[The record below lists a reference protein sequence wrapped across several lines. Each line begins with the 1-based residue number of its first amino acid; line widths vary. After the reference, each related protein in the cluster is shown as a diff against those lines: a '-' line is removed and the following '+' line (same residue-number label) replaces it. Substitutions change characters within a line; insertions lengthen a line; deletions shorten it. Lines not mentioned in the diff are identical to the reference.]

1 MTALR
6 YTAAALAAFVLA
18 ALAGSLA
25 ARWSFDHLPP
35 AWFDLDEPDI
45 LCPSE

>member
-6 YTAAALAAFVLA
+6 YITATLVIFTVA
-18 ALAGSLA
+18 ALAGSFF

-35 AWFDLDEPDI
+35 AWFDLEETDV
-45 LCPSE
+45 

>member
-6 YTAAALAAFVLA
+6 YTVAALAAFVLA
-18 ALAGSLA
+18 AVVGSVF

-35 AWFDLDEPDI
+35 SWFDLDETDI